1 MPKKSKEPIKKRET
15 KTDKKRRRKIAKLDK
30 ERAEKIKKERQAFND
45 KIKKIIPARVGAISR
60 ANITEVVAPSGSRG
74 GEGSYKPR
82 RTSQQI
88 RREKEAE
95 ARRILGIKKG
105 EKEIEQLEEPV
116 QRARAV
122 SYNQTVRTPIGGF
135 TGLREGYGVQ
145 SNPNKTLEEKLDN
158 LTSKFSNLEK
168 REKESVDTPQIRE
181 VQTRRRPLIEEVQD
195 KSKELLQNRIRRG
208 VQETQERNRQ
218 RQIDR
223 QTLQERDRIESN
235 IRETQQK
242 DLRDAIRKEEI
253 RREKERKEKKKEEI
267 TEFTQRRLS
276 NIDERLRREEEKKEK
291 EDKRVQDIRDELD
304 RQLKAEE
311 KKKVIV
317 KPIETTDEDDFEDE
331 QEIIKIQE
339 QNKLVDDIMGGK
351 KERTIT
357 FEPQEEL
364 RRKDKS
370 NRTNPPSSRKI
381 QTIEE
386 VSKQIIQDLDEEPL
400 LKREKEKRIEEI
412 KEEIKEEKLDEEF
425 QDVREVEPIEIRS
438 SGRVNII
445 DEEPEDI
452 NIQNEPPQ
460 PSIDNRELL
469 IKEQIRKDKLIA
481 QQNALEQARGRDA
494 KIRQREE
501 QEKRQ
506 ISKDIVESII
516 SGAEDKIEDKEIK
529 ELSKTFTQGFI
540 RTPLARGKLR
550 ELQTTA
556 RKSGQGRPTN
566 TRVQE
571 GVDIFERLDEK
582 EKEKAKKE
590 SKIKKENIEILDKLR
605 EEKKQLINE
614 LYNDYKIDG
623 SVFPMNA
630 RDLNNKTKAGTNRL
644 YQTFLV
650 NVIREIDINRNEN
663 FRILR
668 DEIIGKMDR
677 VNQLNNEINI
687 LEQKIR

>member
-1 MPKKSKEPIKKRET
+1 M
-15 KTDKKRRRKIAKLDK
+15 
-30 ERAEKIKKERQAFND
+30 
-45 KIKKIIPARVGAISR
+45 
-60 ANITEVVAPSGSRG
+60 
-74 GEGSYKPR
+74 
-82 RTSQQI
+82 
-88 RREKEAE
+88 
-95 ARRILGIKKG
+95 
-105 EKEIEQLEEPV
+105 EEPL

-122 SYNQTVRTPIGGF
+122 RYNQTFRTPIGGF

-181 VQTRRRPLIEEVQD
+181 VETRRRPLIEEVQD
-195 KSKELLQNRIRRG
+195 KSKELLQSRIRRG

-235 IRETQQK
+235 IREAQQK
-242 DLRDAIRKEEI
+242 DLRDTIRKEEI
-253 RREKERKEKKKEEI
+253 RREKERKEKKKQEI

-291 EDKRVQDIRDELD
+291 EKQKRIKEI
-304 RQLKAEE
+304 KEE
-311 KKKVIV
+311 ILEERKFKDVV
-317 KPIETTDEDDFEDE
+317 EVEQTDEDDFEDE
-331 QEIIKIQE
+331 EEIIKIQE

-364 RRKDKS
+364 RRKDNS

-400 LKREKEKRIEEI
+400 LKKEREKKIEEI
-412 KEEIKEEKLDEEF
+412 KI
-425 QDVREVEPIEIRS
+425 PS

-460 PSIDNRELL
+460 PSIDNTEL
-469 IKEQIRKDKLIA
+469 IQEQIRKDKLIA
-481 QQNALEQARGRDA
+481 QQIALEQARGRDA

-529 ELSKTFTQGFI
+529 ELSKTFTQGII

-550 ELQTTA
+550 ELETTA

-566 TRVQE
+566 TRIQE
-571 GVDIFERLDEK
+571 RVDDFERLNEE

-650 NVIREIDINRNEN
+650 NVMREIDINRNEN

-677 VNQLNNEINI
+677 VNQLNNQINN